1 MNVQLPYIL
10 AFSKFDIENFRIA
23 SSQSLAMTIRYF
35 ISVFLFGFIS
45 TFSFAQNKGWDLIRG
60 LIELSANA
68 AKLSDNCFQLT
79 EDRIWSG
86 GSIYYPNKIDLNSNF
101 NMDLEVFL
109 GCKDGD
115 GADGMVFIFSPK
127 MAMGR
132 EGEGMGF
139 SGVSPSIGIEID
151 TWQNGH
157 LYDPPEDH
165 LAVLQDGV
173 VHHRYGL
180 TQPITIPNIDD
191 CENHALKI
199 NWSAL
204 EKTLTV
210 TLDGKQ
216 LIRLQ
221 KDIIQE
227 IFGGTSEVFWGVT
240 SSTGQYSNQHKVC
253 FKNIRFNPASAIA
266 TSSFKKIE
274 TALLDNQI
282 VPLAAT
288 TFSSGKTQL
297 STDTQRELDELVA
310 FLQSHPDNNLGIYGH
325 TDSSGNPTTNER
337 LSAKRAEAI
346 ANYLITKGIDKER
359 LLFKGVG
366 DQYPIASNDTPAG
379 RAKNRRIEV
388 YLFKPF
394 P

>member
-1 MNVQLPYIL
+1 M
-10 AFSKFDIENFRIA
+10 KER
-23 SSQSLAMTIRYF
+23 
-35 ISVFLFGFIS
+35 FLFSCLLVIAYC
-45 TFSFAQNKGWDLIRG
+45 SFVTAQVKGLDLIRG

-79 EDRIWSG
+79 EDRIWAG

-139 SGVSPSIGIEID
+139 SGVRPSIGIEID

-165 LAVLQDGV
+165 VAVLQDGV

-180 TQPITIPNIDD
+180 TQPITIPNMDD

-199 NWSAL
+199 NWSAQ

-210 TLDGKQ
+210 TLDGK
-216 LIRLQ
+216 RLVRLE

-227 IFGGTSEVFWGVT
+227 VFGGTSEVFWGVT

-274 TALLDNQI
+274 TALLDNKI
-282 VPLAAT
+282 VPLAST
-288 TFSSGKTQL
+288 SFPTGQTQL
-297 STDTQRELDELVA
+297 SSDSQRELDELVA
-310 FLQSHPDNNLGIYGH
+310 FLQSHPEDYLGIYGH
-325 TDSSGNPTTNER
+325 TDSSGNPSTNER

-346 ANYLITKGIDKER
+346 ANYLIDKGISKDR
-359 LLFKGVG
+359 LVHKGVG
-366 DQYPIASNDTPAG
+366 DQFPIAPNTTPEG
-379 RAKNRRIEV
+379 RSKNRRIEV